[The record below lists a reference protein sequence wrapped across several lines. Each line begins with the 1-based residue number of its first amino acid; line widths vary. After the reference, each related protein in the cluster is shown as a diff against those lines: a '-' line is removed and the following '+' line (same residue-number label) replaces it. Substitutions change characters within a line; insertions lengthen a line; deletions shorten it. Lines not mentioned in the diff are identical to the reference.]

1 MSLDEALG
9 EHNDD
14 EPFFTNWKVIFKQ
27 NTLDIAKT
35 CLDSLVAPI
44 VNTEDPRI
52 GVITYAYSQT
62 VQHQNDRM
70 QQNCV
75 YFTELFHDL
84 DTFQTHLTEAE
95 AEPVVE
101 LFQCIEGRIVGH
113 VNSPTWHEGIK
124 ATIVMNQVHPARTTC
139 GHVLNPYPKSL
150 LGGKYGR
157 RILAEE
163 GKAVMF
169 ELRVHPTTKDVSDRL
184 MSLLKPLTTFTKSDM
199 SRVSSYVVRGPGWWR
214 RTPTTTSKTIHLK
227 TTDAKIPT
235 SSYTEE
241 FGTDNTI
248 EFRMILSHCIGCR
261 HQFPREMVTE
271 LAQLLQDSS
280 SVMASEFIVT
290 AEDWEEET
298 LVDLLE
304 YFDDNHLLTS
314 DRRNLLSGYLIH
326 PYYLKNWKGKEMGKM
341 EKGKMEKG
349 KMEKK
354 KGAQK
359 EEKKSV
365 KVKNSNVK
373 SLLLVQIL
381 FFFFIL
387 TEL

>member
-9 EHNDD
+9 EHDDD

-27 NTLDIAKT
+27 NTLDIAKS

-44 VNTEDPRI
+44 INTKDPRI

-84 DTFQTHLTEAE
+84 NTFQTHLTEAE

-101 LFQCIEGRIVGH
+101 VFQCIEGRIVGH

-169 ELRVHPTTKDVSDRL
+169 ELRATT
-184 MSLLKPLTTFTKSDM
+184 
-199 SRVSSYVVRGPGWWR
+199 
-214 RTPTTTSKTIHLK
+214 
-227 TTDAKIPT
+227 IP
-235 SSYTEE
+235 
-241 FGTDNTI
+241 
-248 EFRMILSHCIGCR
+248 R
-261 HQFPREMVTE
+261 
-271 LAQLLQDSS
+271 
-280 SVMASEFIVT
+280 SE
-290 AEDWEEET
+290 
-298 LVDLLE
+298 
-304 YFDDNHLLTS
+304 
-314 DRRNLLSGYLIH
+314 
-326 PYYLKNWKGKEMGKM
+326 
-341 EKGKMEKG
+341 
-349 KMEKK
+349 
-354 KGAQK
+354 
-359 EEKKSV
+359 
-365 KVKNSNVK
+365 
-373 SLLLVQIL
+373 
-381 FFFFIL
+381 
-387 TEL
+387 